1 MTTVRTACHV
11 HSDWSF
17 DGQWS
22 IAKIA
27 ESFQARGY
35 RIVMMT
41 EHDQGFD
48 ESRRREH
55 AAACRQASN
64 ENILVIPGIEYS
76 DPTNT
81 IHLLVWGDVPFIG
94 EQAAT
99 EKTLEAAQAAGG
111 IVVLAHPSR
120 REAWKMFK
128 PEWSKGLLGI
138 EIWNR
143 KTDGW
148 APSRDGQAL
157 IEASGLMPFVGL
169 DFHSPKQFFP
179 LAMTMDLE
187 SAVTESAVLKCMK
200 EGRISCE
207 AFGRPVRAV
216 SEGAGAMALHTAE
229 FVRRKASALYHSA
242 VN

>member
-17 DGQWS
+17 DGQWPLER
-22 IAKIA
+22 IV
-27 ESFQARGY
+27 ETFQARGY
-35 RIVMMT
+35 RAVMMT

-48 ESRRREH
+48 EARRREH
-55 AAACRQASN
+55 VAACRRVSN
-64 ENILVIPGIEYS
+64 ENILLIPGIEYS

-94 EQAAT
+94 EQVPT
-99 EKTLEAAQAAGG
+99 EKTIEAAKAAGG

-120 REAWKMFK
+120 RAAWKMFK
-128 PEWSKGLLGI
+128 PEWSGGLLGI

-148 APSRDGQAL
+148 APSKDGQAL
-157 IEASGLMPFVGL
+157 IEASGLTPFVGL

-179 LAMTMDLE
+179 LAMAMELE
-187 SAVTESAVLKCMK
+187 SPVTEAAILNCMK
-200 EGRISCE
+200 AGRLSCE
-207 AFGRPVRAV
+207 AFGRPVQAV
-216 SEGAGAMALHTAE
+216 SEGAGAVALHTAE
-229 FVRRKASALYHSA
+229 YMRRKAAALYHG
-242 VN
+242 VTD